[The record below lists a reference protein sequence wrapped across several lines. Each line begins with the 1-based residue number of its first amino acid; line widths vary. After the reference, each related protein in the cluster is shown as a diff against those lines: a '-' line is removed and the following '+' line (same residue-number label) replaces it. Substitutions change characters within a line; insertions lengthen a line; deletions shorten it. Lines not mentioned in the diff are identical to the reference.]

1 MRERITAGA
10 LALALAV
17 ALLINFHGPADAAL
31 LGPLGNGSTG
41 TTSRVGGTTSG
52 STTGRGSV
60 GTGSGGTGSGA
71 NSTTGNGPTGSGS
84 TAAGGTS
91 GGGSTAAGQF
101 TGPDIPFPYGDVQV
115 QITVKAGKIT
125 DVQALSMPVGGH
137 SGRISSYVA
146 PILRSQA
153 LSAQSANINGVSG
166 ASYTSQ
172 AYAMSLQG
180 AIDAAGL

>member
-10 LALALAV
+10 VALALAA

-31 LGPLGNGSTG
+31 VGPLANGSTG
-41 TTSRVGGTTSG
+41 TTSRVGGSTNG
-52 STTGRGSV
+52 STGTGRGSA
-60 GTGSGGTGSGA
+60 GSGGSGTGSGA
-71 NSTTGNGPTGSGS
+71 NSTTGGGS
-84 TAAGGTS
+84 TGTGGGTS
-91 GGGSTAAGQF
+91 GGGSTASGQY

-115 QITVKAGKIT
+115 QITVSGGKIT

-153 LSAQSANINGVSG
+153 LAAQSANINGVSG